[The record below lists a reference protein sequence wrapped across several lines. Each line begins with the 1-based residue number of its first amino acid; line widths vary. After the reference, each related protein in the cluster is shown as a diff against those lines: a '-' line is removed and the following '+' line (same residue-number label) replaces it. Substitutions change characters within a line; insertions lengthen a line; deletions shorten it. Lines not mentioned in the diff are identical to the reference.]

1 MKILGVFLLK
11 IFHPIPFLCL
21 LLLGCAGVP
30 TSRVRPYSWDDPYW
44 KAENFVCKDPESV
57 IVTEGDLYRSYRE
70 VATIFTEGRPKNK
83 EEAFT
88 LMRSRLSKFGAD
100 AVIIKRVL
108 EAKGW
113 TVEAVISGSPVEL
126 AAALRTAR
134 EENVSLDLLACEK
147 SFATL
152 PLITNFKTA
161 NPSFQSMKVFSP
173 QSYGWPNFLKTSNL
187 LNIANQ
193 IAVIAII
200 AIGMTL
206 VIITAGIDLSV
217 GSLIAFSAVL
227 CCWFIREWMGGP
239 EATMIGMIAA
249 SVLAIIA
256 CAALG
261 LFSGAMVAYF
271 GVPSFVTSLGM
282 MMVASGLAYMISG
295 GLSIYQIPVSFD
307 WLGRG
312 TGLLGLPNAVVLMTI
327 LYLFAHFVMS
337 RTVSGRYIYA
347 VGGNPEAARL
357 SGVPVK
363 KVLLWVY
370 ATSGALAGL
379 GGMVM
384 ASQFRSG
391 DPKYG
396 LMYELYVIAAVV
408 VGGTSLA
415 GGRGKVFGTLIGA
428 FIIAVIQN
436 GMNLTGV
443 QSYTQKVV
451 LGLVLLAA
459 VLLDMLKKRGWRLT
473 AQT

>member
-1 MKILGVFLLK
+1 MKILKNLLSSDYGMLGVLVFLCV
-11 IFHPIPFLCL
+11 FF
-21 LLLGCAGVP
+21 
-30 TSRVRPYSWDDPYW
+30 
-44 KAENFVCKDPESV
+44 SV
-57 IVTEGDLYRSYRE
+57 ITYEEQQPLGKDGAERLFAKISNDFEESGTVIIAGKNSNDGQKFVLHLENELKRVGWE
-70 VATIFTEGRPKNK
+70 VA
-83 EEAFT
+83 A
-88 LMRSRLSKFGAD
+88 A
-100 AVIIKRVL
+100 
-108 EAKGW
+108 
-113 TVEAVISGSPVEL
+113 ISGSPVDIGK
-126 AAALRTAR
+126 ALRRTV
-134 EENVSLDLLACEK
+134 EKKEKVDVFACEQSLAGLPVVENLKK
-147 SFATL
+147 SN
-152 PLITNFKTA
+152 PLL
-161 NPSFQSMKVFSP
+161 QEMKVVSP
-173 QSYGWPNFLKTSNL
+173 QNYGWPNFLKTSNL
-187 LNIANQ
+187 LNVANQ

-227 CCWFIREWMGGP
+227 CCWFMKEWMGGP
-239 EATMIGMIAA
+239 DA
-249 SVLAIIA
+249 SVLGMIIS
-256 CAALG
+256 ALFAVLGCGIVG
-261 LFSGAMVAYF
+261 LFSGSMVAYF
-271 GVPSFVTSLGM
+271 GVPSFVASLGM
-282 MMVASGLAYMISG
+282 MMVASGFAYMISG
-295 GLSIYQIPVSFD
+295 GLSIYQIPPAFD

-312 TGLLGLPNAVVLMTI
+312 EAFWGIPNAVVLMVL
-327 LYLFAHFVMS
+327 LYVFAQFVMS
-337 RTVSGRYIYA
+337 RTTAGRYIYA

-370 ATSGALAGL
+370 TVSGALAGL
-379 GGMVM
+379 GGVVM

-451 LGLVLLAA
+451 LGIVLLSA
-459 VLLDMLKKRGWRLT
+459 VLLDMIKKKGWKLSS
-473 AQT
+473 

>member
-1 MKILGVFLLK
+1 MKILKNLLSSDYGMLGVLVFLCV
-11 IFHPIPFLCL
+11 FF
-21 LLLGCAGVP
+21 
-30 TSRVRPYSWDDPYW
+30 
-44 KAENFVCKDPESV
+44 SV
-57 IVTEGDLYRSYRE
+57 ITYEEQQPLGKDGAERLFAKISNDFEESGTVIIAGKNSNDGQKFVLHLENELKRAGWE
-70 VATIFTEGRPKNK
+70 VA
-83 EEAFT
+83 A
-88 LMRSRLSKFGAD
+88 A
-100 AVIIKRVL
+100 
-108 EAKGW
+108 
-113 TVEAVISGSPVEL
+113 ISGSPVDIGE
-126 AAALRTAR
+126 ALRRTV
-134 EENVSLDLLACEK
+134 EKKEKVDVFACEQTLAGLPVVENLKK
-147 SFATL
+147 SN
-152 PLITNFKTA
+152 PLL
-161 NPSFQSMKVFSP
+161 QEMKVLSP

-187 LNIANQ
+187 LNVANQ

-227 CCWFIREWMGGP
+227 CCWFMKEWMGGP
-239 EATMIGMIAA
+239 DASVMGMI
-249 SVLAIIA
+249 I
-256 CAALG
+256 AALFAVLGCGIVG
-261 LFSGAMVAYF
+261 LFSGSMVAYF
-271 GVPSFVTSLGM
+271 GVPSFVASLGM
-282 MMVASGLAYMISG
+282 MMVASGFAYMISG
-295 GLSIYQIPVSFD
+295 GLSIYQIPPAFD

-312 TGLLGLPNAVVLMTI
+312 EAFWGIPNAVVLMVL
-327 LYLFAHFVMS
+327 LYVFAQFVMS
-337 RTVSGRYIYA
+337 RTTAGRYIYA

-370 ATSGALAGL
+370 TVSGALAGL
-379 GGMVM
+379 GGVVM

-451 LGLVLLAA
+451 LGIVLLSA
-459 VLLDMLKKRGWRLT
+459 VLLDMIKKKGWKLSS
-473 AQT
+473 

>member
-1 MKILGVFLLK
+1 MKILKNLLSSDYGMLGVLVLLCV
-11 IFHPIPFLCL
+11 FF
-21 LLLGCAGVP
+21 
-30 TSRVRPYSWDDPYW
+30 
-44 KAENFVCKDPESV
+44 SV
-57 IVTEGDLYRSYRE
+57 ITYEEQQPLGKDGAERLFAKISNDFEESGTVIIAGKNSNDGQKFVLHLENELKRTGWE
-70 VATIFTEGRPKNK
+70 VA
-83 EEAFT
+83 A
-88 LMRSRLSKFGAD
+88 A
-100 AVIIKRVL
+100 
-108 EAKGW
+108 
-113 TVEAVISGSPVEL
+113 ISGSPVDIGK
-126 AAALRTAR
+126 ALRRTV
-134 EENVSLDLLACEK
+134 EKKEKVNVFACEQTLAGLPVVENLKK
-147 SFATL
+147 SN
-152 PLITNFKTA
+152 PLL
-161 NPSFQSMKVFSP
+161 QEMKVLSP

-187 LNIANQ
+187 LNVANQ

-227 CCWFIREWMGGP
+227 CCWFMKEWMGGSD
-239 EATMIGMIAA
+239 ASIMGMIIAA
-249 SVLAIIA
+249 LFAVLG
-256 CAALG
+256 CGSLG
-261 LFSGAMVAYF
+261 LFSGSMVAYF
-271 GVPSFVTSLGM
+271 GVPSFVASLGM
-282 MMVASGLAYMISG
+282 MMVASGFAYMISG
-295 GLSIYQIPVSFD
+295 GLSIYQIPPAFD

-312 TGLLGLPNAVVLMTI
+312 EAFWGIPNAVVLMVL
-327 LYLFAHFVMS
+327 LYVFAQFVMS
-337 RTVSGRYIYA
+337 RTTAGRYIYA

-363 KVLLWVY
+363 KILLWVY
-370 ATSGALAGL
+370 TVSGALAGL
-379 GGMVM
+379 GGVVM

-451 LGLVLLAA
+451 LGIVLLSA
-459 VLLDMLKKRGWRLT
+459 VLLDMIKKKGWKLSS
-473 AQT
+473 